1 MVSFRDT
8 TRSIPTQTKQQNL
21 HNNIYGLCPLNREPT
36 MRLSTAFIFS
46 ASLILGGCSTSSL
59 QTEIIP
65 SAEIDISSYK
75 TYAWDRPALILIGV
89 LAGASSV
96 DLEIRI
102 KKAISKQ
109 MKMKGY
115 QLVKSDQPH
124 DLTVSFLVGAVTET
138 QYSQHAFTK
147 ERWAYN
153 STFVW
158 TQSND
163 TLKGA
168 LSIIINDPNIKD
180 DIAWQGTAAE
190 NLKNNPNRNQE
201 TVEKFT
207 EIILGYLPPSR

>member
-1 MVSFRDT
+1 MNRD
-8 TRSIPTQTKQQNL
+8 PV
-21 HNNIYGLCPLNREPT
+21 
-36 MRLSTAFIFS
+36 MRLSTAFIF
-46 ASLILGGCSTSSL
+46 ATSLVLGGCSTSSL

-75 TYAWDRPALILIGV
+75 TYAWDKPALILIGV

-102 KKAISKQ
+102 KKAINKQ
-109 MKMKGY
+109 MSRKGY
-115 QLVKSDQPH
+115 QLVGGDQPH
-124 DLTVSFLVGAVTET
+124 DLSVSFLVGAVTQT

-168 LSIIINDPNIKD
+168 LSININDPNIKD

-190 NLKNNPNRNQE
+190 NLKNNANRNE
-201 TVEKFT
+201 GTVEKFA
-207 EIILGYLPPSR
+207 ELILSYLPPSR